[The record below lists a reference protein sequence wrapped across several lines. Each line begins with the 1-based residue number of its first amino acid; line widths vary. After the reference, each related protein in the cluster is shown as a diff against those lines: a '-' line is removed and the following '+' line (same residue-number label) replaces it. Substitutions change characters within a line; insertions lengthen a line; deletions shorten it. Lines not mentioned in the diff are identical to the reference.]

1 MKDTKINISE
11 TNLYKIKVAMNCK
24 VQLNWKKIH
33 LMIIKVIQNKIKEVH
48 NLPQRKMIAVIVKI
62 EKRFQDKFS
71 K

>member
-62 EKRFQDKFS
+62 EKRF
-71 K
+71 